1 MRCDAMRCG
10 AMRCRI
16 LTGSLERSAWPRLE
30 SSLARVG
37 RWIRLLDLAF
47 VRLRQDRTLNFVS
60 LFPRAL
66 AIARKHARTHAR
78 LRNGVCAPSRC
89 ATSASLHWSRWQ
101 GPIPPETPAFCARER
116 HLICR
121 LCRRE
126 RRGDVPALRP
136 SRGAPSSC
144 AGRLGEA
151 VLTGH
156 RFRAPDFRRSAR
168 GGSRLRGDRE
178 APRKPLC
185 AHSARFKGRASSS
198 AIGPSLDAGRGTV
211 WVYAVQAARRK
222 RRHATPPSRGTGR
235 VPGNLTSSLRPM
247 AAVRRIN
254 SVELCRGFGR
264 SESTSRSCEA
274 WTFGCLTCAG
284 SGRLSVIGGM
294 FVL

>member
-1 MRCDAMRCG
+1 MRCG
-10 AMRCRI
+10 AVRCRI
-16 LTGSLERSAWPRLE
+16 LTGWLERSAWPRLE

-78 LRNGVCAPSRC
+78 TPSEWRVCA
-89 ATSASLHWSRWQ
+89 
-101 GPIPPETPAFCARER
+101 
-116 HLICR
+116 
-121 LCRRE
+121 
-126 RRGDVPALRP
+126 VALRHICISALVKVARADP
-136 SRGAPSSC
+136 TRDAGVLRARKASNMQAVSSRTSWRCPCLAALAWRPQLVRRTTRRSGSN
-144 AGRLGEA
+144 
-151 VLTGH
+151 
-156 RFRAPDFRRSAR
+156 RAPLPCSRLSKFDAR
-168 GGSRLRGDRE
+168 GFEASRRPRGSEETSLR
-178 APRKPLC
+178 

-211 WVYAVQAARRK
+211 WVYAVQAARRE

>member
-1 MRCDAMRCG
+1 MPYFDGLVRAICLAPFG
-10 AMRCRI
+10 I
-16 LTGSLERSAWPRLE
+16 VFGPR
-30 SSLARVG
+30 
-37 RWIRLLDLAF
+37 
-47 VRLRQDRTLNFVS
+47 
-60 LFPRAL
+60 RAL
-66 AIARKHARTHAR
+66 DSASGSCIRQASSGQNIELCFLVSESARNCTQARTHAR

-156 RFRAPDFRRSAR
+156 RFRAPDFRSSTR

-185 AHSARFKGRASSS
+185 AH
-198 AIGPSLDAGRGTV
+198 
-211 WVYAVQAARRK
+211 AARDSRDAL
-222 RRHATPPSRGTGR
+222 RRRRSVPRWMLGEAQYGSMRCRLRGASVDTPRPLRAARG
-235 VPGNLTSSLRPM
+235 
-247 AAVRRIN
+247 
-254 SVELCRGFGR
+254 GFP
-264 SESTSRSCEA
+264 E
-274 WTFGCLTCAG
+274 
-284 SGRLSVIGGM
+284 I
-294 FVL
+294 